1 MVRHIVFWRLNESA
15 NGRGKAEN
23 AAEVKRLLEGLNGKI
38 PGMIK
43 LEVGFDFSRTSES
56 SDIVLYSEFESR
68 AALDAYQTH
77 PLHEAV
83 KPFVLAARSE
93 RRLVD
98 YTSA

>member
-1 MVRHIVFWRLNESA
+1 MVRHIVLWRLKESA
-15 NGRGKAEN
+15 NGRSKAEN
-23 AAEVKRLLEGLNGKI
+23 AAEIKRLLEDLHGKI
-38 PGMIK
+38 PGLLK
-43 LEVGFDFSRTSES
+43 LEVGYDFSRTAES

-83 KPFVLAARSE
+83 KPFVTAAREE

-98 YTSA
+98 YSV

>member
-1 MVRHIVFWRLNESA
+1 MVRHIVLWRLKESA
-15 NGRGKAEN
+15 SGRSKAEN
-23 AAEVKRLLEGLNGKI
+23 AAEIKRLLEDLNGKI
-38 PGMIK
+38 PGLLK
-43 LEVGFDFSRTSES
+43 LEVGYDFSRTAES

-83 KPFVLAARSE
+83 KPVVMAAREE

-98 YTSA
+98 YSV